1 MCGRLVCG
9 LREIPKY
16 HFERSAFGMPLFSVD
31 LRKFE
36 DAFRAIVARHY
47 FRKWLPLSVIIGVAA
62 GISAIAFYEML
73 RHATI
78 ALLVEIAGYHPPAPA
93 GEGETFFKFPEKP
106 YLIPLVTCV
115 GGLISG
121 LLVYLFAPEAEGHGT
136 DAAIDSF
143 HNKQGEIR
151 MRVPLIK
158 MVASA
163 ITIGSGGSAGREGPI
178 ALTSAGVASIVGKL
192 FKLTGKD
199 RRIAVAVGIGS
210 GIGAIFRAPFGG
222 AILAAEILY
231 LRDFEIEALVPSFIA
246 SVIAYSIFSMV
257 YGWQP
262 IFEGGE
268 QYFFKDPLSLIYYA
282 FLGVLC
288 GLIGI
293 LYIKSFYGVKS
304 LFDRWRIPN
313 VFKPAVGGLLLG
325 IIGIWIPHVLGT
337 SYGWLQKVILG
348 DFSAVSASLI
358 IAIIFLKIV
367 ATALTVG
374 SGGSGGVF
382 APALV
387 IGGMTGAATWL
398 LFHSLGMMPEAS
410 PAPYVIVGMMAFF
423 GGVGK
428 VPIAVILMVSE
439 MTGTYSLIVPSMLST
454 TIAYV
459 LTGENTI
466 YISQVPTRANSP
478 AHMTEYSVPLLMRVK
493 VKDAMTRSLITVK
506 PSDLIMKAA
515 ELMAK
520 HEIRGLPVVKNNH
533 LIGMITFSDI
543 LRVPPEQREMLQ
555 VKDVMSR
562 NVLVAYPDES
572 LFEAFEK
579 MIHYQVGRLPVVE
592 SPKSGKLVGIITRGD
607 IGRVYELRMSEIM
620 PRERS

>member
-1 MCGRLVCG
+1 ML
-9 LREIPKY
+9 
-16 HFERSAFGMPLFSVD
+16 LFSVD

-36 DAFRAIVARHY
+36 DMFRAIVARHY
-47 FRKWLPLSVIIGVAA
+47 FRKWIPLSVIIGVAA
-62 GISAIAFYEML
+62 GFSAIAFYEML
-73 RHATI
+73 RHATTT
-78 ALLVEIAGYHPPAPA
+78 LLTGIAGYHPPAPA
-93 GEGETFFKFPEKP
+93 GEGETFFKFPETP
-106 YLIPLVTCV
+106 CLIPLVTCI

-192 FKLTGKD
+192 FKLTEKD

-231 LRDFEIEALVPSFIA
+231 LRDLEIEALVPSFIA

-262 IFEGGE
+262 IFESGE
-268 QYFFKDPLSLIYYA
+268 QYLFKDPLSLIYYA

-293 LYIKSFYGVKS
+293 LYVKSFYGVKS

-325 IIGIWIPHVLGT
+325 IIGIWIPHILGT

-423 GGVGK
+423 GGVG
-428 VPIAVILMVSE
+428 
-439 MTGTYSLIVPSMLST
+439 
-454 TIAYV
+454 
-459 LTGENTI
+459 
-466 YISQVPTRANSP
+466 
-478 AHMTEYSVPLLMRVK
+478 
-493 VKDAMTRSLITVK
+493 
-506 PSDLIMKAA
+506 
-515 ELMAK
+515 
-520 HEIRGLPVVKNNH
+520 
-533 LIGMITFSDI
+533 
-543 LRVPPEQREMLQ
+543 
-555 VKDVMSR
+555 
-562 NVLVAYPDES
+562 
-572 LFEAFEK
+572 
-579 MIHYQVGRLPVVE
+579 
-592 SPKSGKLVGIITRGD
+592 
-607 IGRVYELRMSEIM
+607 
-620 PRERS
+620 